1 MDTGASSRPLARSRF
16 TWTRQGVLYCTA
28 LHCIVLYCTVLH
40 CTTHLEVD
48 VVAGVLLVEPAGVR
62 HVELD
67 AEVESDGG
75 DALHITTLLLHYSNF
90 PAPCLTLTRICLRTD
105 LAGSS
110 HRVTSGAWPPGSGTQ
125 LSVNT
130 RPK

>member
-1 MDTGASSRPLARSRF
+1 M
-16 TWTRQGVLYCTA
+16 YCTA
-28 LHCIVLYCTVLH
+28 PYCTIVH

-48 VVAGVLLVEPAGVR
+48 VVSGVLLVEPAGVR

-67 AEVESDGG
+67 AEVKSDGG
-75 DALHITTLLLHYSNF
+75 DALHMVTLLHSSHS
-90 PAPCLTLTRICLRTD
+90 PAHWLTFTRICLRTD

-125 LSVNT
+125 LSVKT